1 MNRGVNVVNKKQRSN
16 IWKFPG
22 KVFFVFFLCLCILFA
37 RYCFL
42 ALSPTVNGH
51 DIQKFASNRN
61 TIAKTLN
68 AKRGTIYD
76 STGNVLAH
84 NVTSY
89 TLIAYLDEKRSS
101 KNKINHV
108 KDIDSTADALAK
120 VLDADASDIKKRLK
134 KGKDDGKYQIELG
147 LAGKN
152 ITELKKDEIDD
163 LNLPGIDFTETYKRY
178 YPNGDFASYILGYA
192 KTNETTD
199 KNGKVVTSIDG
210 ELGIEA
216 KFDELLKGTDGYLSY
231 QQDRFGYK
239 IPDTKET
246 RIDAIDGSNIYLTL
260 DSSIQR
266 FVETEVK
273 TMDEGYH
280 PDWSVIAVM
289 DAKTG
294 DILGAASTP
303 SFNPNKR
310 DVKSYENMLVSNAFE
325 PGSTMKIYTYMCAIE
340 KGTYKGTDT
349 FKSGSIEV
357 ADATIK
363 DWNNTGWGT
372 INFDKGFEYS
382 SNVGVSSMINKF
394 IDKNDLKTCLNKYGF
409 GKTTGVDLSREAA
422 GKIGFKYP
430 VEVANA
436 AFGQGINTTVVQH
449 LKALSLISNN
459 GKALTPHIVS
469 KIVNPNTK
477 ETTYKRKVEQ
487 SSRVVSQSTVDN
499 MRDLMYNVV
508 NSSDAQATGRRYKV
522 DGFDVIGKTGTAQI
536 ASERGGYLK
545 GSNAYVYSFAGMF
558 PKDDPEI
565 IIYGAIKKPNVGTYH
580 MLSTGV
586 TNLMK
591 NIAKYRNMFTD
602 VTSNSH
608 ISSLV
613 LDSYVNKKTADIKTD
628 LEASGVKPI
637 IIGNGEKIINQYPSK
652 GEKVLSY
659 DKVILIT
666 NGDKNK
672 MPDLNGYSRSEV
684 IYVMNALGYNY
695 EIDGYGYVTSQ
706 NIKAGTDV
714 GTKKI
719 KITLSAKYDD
729 IKEE

>member
-1 MNRGVNVVNKKQRSN
+1 MNRGVNVAKKKQKSN
-16 IWKFPG
+16 IWKIPG
-22 KVFFVFFLCLCILFA
+22 KVFFVFFLCLCVLFG
-37 RYCFL
+37 RYCYL

-51 DIQKFASNRN
+51 DIQEFASNRN
-61 TIAKTLN
+61 TVSKELK

-76 STGNVLAH
+76 STGNILAH

-89 TLIAYLDEKRSS
+89 TIIAYLDESRST
-101 KNKINHV
+101 KTKINHV
-108 KDIDSTADALAK
+108 KDIDGTAKALAS
-120 VLDADASDIKKRLK
+120 VLDTSEDDIKSRLT
-134 KGKDDGKYQIELG
+134 KGKDEGKYQVELG

-152 ITELKKDEIDD
+152 ITELKKDEIEK

-192 KTNETTD
+192 KTNEQVD
-199 KNGKVVTSIDG
+199 KDGKVVTSIDG

-231 QQDRFGYK
+231 QQDRLGYK

-273 TMDEGYH
+273 TMEEGYK
-280 PDWSVIAVM
+280 PDWSIIAVM

-303 SFNPNKR
+303 SFNPNTR
-310 DVKSYENMLVSNAFE
+310 DVKNYENLLVSSAFE

-349 FKSGSIEV
+349 FKSGSIEI

-363 DWNNTGWGT
+363 DWNNTGFGT
-372 INFDKGFEYS
+372 ISYDKGFEYS

-394 IDKNDLKTCLNKYGF
+394 IDKNDLKTCFNKYGF
-409 GKTTGVDLSREAA
+409 GKTTGIDLSREAS

-436 AFGQGINTTVVQH
+436 AFGQGINTTVIQH
-449 LKALSLISNN
+449 LKALTLISNN

-469 KIVNPNTK
+469 KIVNPNTGK
-477 ETTYKRKVEQ
+477 TTYKRKVEE
-487 SSRVVSQSTVDN
+487 SSRIISQSTVDTMKN
-499 MRDLMYNVV
+499 LMYNVV
-508 NSSDAQATGRRYKV
+508 NSDDPQATGRRYKI

-536 ASERGGYLK
+536 ASENGGYLT
-545 GSNAYVYSFAGMF
+545 GDNAYIYSFAGMY

-565 IIYGAIKKPNVGTYH
+565 IIYAAIKKPNVGTYH
-580 MLSTGV
+580 MLSDAV
-586 TNLMK
+586 TSLMK
-591 NIAKYRNMFTD
+591 NIAKYRNMFTE
-602 VTSNSH
+602 VTSSSNINSV
-608 ISSLV
+608 V
-613 LDSYVNKKTADIKTD
+613 LDSYTNKKTADIKKD
-628 LEASGVKPI
+628 LETAGVNVDL
-637 IIGNGEKIINQYPSK
+637 IGNGDKIINQYPAK

-684 IYVMNALGYNY
+684 IYVMNALGYDY
-695 EIDGYGYVTSQ
+695 EIDGYGYVTAQS
-706 NIKAGTDV
+706 ISAGSDV
-714 GTKKI
+714 GTNKV
-719 KITLSAKYDD
+719 KITLSQKYDD
-729 IKEE
+729 NMEE